1 MEKKQDPRTV
11 QTTVLIKQTL
21 LGMMKK
27 TAFNKVTVSE
37 VCKTAGINRGT
48 FYLHFCDLWA
58 VLEELEEEALQEEP
72 SNESYQCSL
81 TAEHYECPYGICDKI
96 HTHPEYGVI
105 FFDDSLTAHVIEKIA
120 QQSKDKYVTALVR
133 QLDLTVE
140 QAETIFYFQ
149 LNGCLAINKK
159 IYRNGSKNWETSR
172 DLKRTE
178 TIHEVTLSTLPKICS
193 LCFRLYSI

>member
-11 QTTVLIKQTL
+11 QTTALIKQTL

-159 IYRNGSKNWETSR
+159 IYRNGSKNWEASR
-172 DLKRTE
+172 DLIGGFIQSGLKRYM
-178 TIHEVTLSTLPKICS
+178 K
-193 LCFRLYSI
+193 